1 MKKTIARLGT
11 AVATVAL
18 AFGLSACGGDGGSTG
33 DSTSG
38 GGETSEEAEA
48 PAGESDEFMADI
60 AEAVQII
67 NDQIAAESAPMTQIM
82 LASDVDNPTQK
93 YGMWVMPFYPSD
105 ATEKYMSTIQIED
118 GTNFQV
124 ELTSAATGAVWVSD
138 QDGNVSEK
146 TS

>member
-18 AFGLSACGGDGGSTG
+18 AFGLTACGGESGETGGEST
-33 DSTSG
+33 G
-38 GGETSEEAEA
+38 GGETSEEV
-48 PAGESDEFMADI
+48 PAGESDEFLADV
-60 AEAVQII
+60 AEAVKII
-67 NDQIAAESAPMTQIM
+67 NDQIAAESSPMTQIM

-105 ATEKYMSTIQIED
+105 ATEKYMSTIQITD
-118 GTNFQV
+118 GTDFVV
-124 ELTSAATGAVWVSD
+124 ELTSAATGKVWTSD

-146 TS
+146 TA